1 MKYLEYRNNIR
12 SGDLLAWSHR
22 GFHSFYD
29 LKLQLV
35 RYATRSEYV
44 HVGIAWNFQG
54 RIFVIE
60 SVNPTVRIVPL
71 SNLLPCYVIPLK
83 LLWSKETENLAMS
96 YVGKGEYSQVEAIKA
111 LLGKNN
117 SKYLQCVEFARIL
130 LKSEGLEFDIKDL
143 PTELVLA
150 AQKLGGYMYYLE
162 E

>member
-1 MKYLEYRNNIR
+1 MKYIEYRSKIK

-22 GFHSFYD
+22 GFSSWYD
-29 LKLQLV
+29 LKLQLI

-54 RIFVIE
+54 RVFVIE
-60 SVNPTVRIVPL
+60 AVDPYVRIVPL
-71 SNLLPCYVIPLK
+71 GNLLPCYIVPLN
-83 LLWSKETENLAMS
+83 LPWSKETENLAMS

-111 LLGKNN
+111 LFGKNK

-130 LKSEGLEFDIKDL
+130 LESEGLTFDIKDL
-143 PTELVLA
+143 PTELVFA
-150 AQKLGGYMYYLE
+150 AQKHSGCMYYLE